1 MMKHLLFCMFFLSVF
16 GLYAQNASIYGTI
29 SDENNQPVPYATISL
44 KGTSKGTMA
53 NDQGSYRL
61 EQLEA
66 GQYTLVFS
74 AVGYIKATQQ
84 IDLKANESL
93 EINFTLQTDLE
104 ALNEVVITS
113 NRVRETLDEVPSS
126 VSVLSSKQIES
137 YQQTSTNIADV
148 LLEIPGIS
156 LSTNLTSNTG
166 QTLRG
171 RKMLILIDGIPQ
183 STPLRNGSRDIN
195 TIDPNTI
202 ERIEV
207 IKGATAIY
215 GNGADGGIVNYITKK
230 TDAAKP
236 FESTT
241 MIGSTGA
248 LKTIE
253 KTVGANISQ
262 TFSGNLDKLGY
273 VVNGTFRQTGVFR
286 DADGEVIS
294 PYYGIGETDQYSLF
308 GKLNYQ
314 IADNHKVELMYNYF
328 SSNQNS
334 DYVAQVGEYGVTP
347 SIGVL
352 GEDLAVDQ
360 GNRYNHNAQL
370 TYDFTNIFK
379 NTDFKLN
386 LYAQDFRTVYGYT
399 TSFYDP
405 NLGFDGGQ
413 SSIISTKMGARFNFN
428 TTYQF
433 GEVSGNVL
441 YGLDVLNDVTAQE
454 LIDGRPWVP
463 ETDMTNIAPYA
474 QLKTLYKNFV
484 FKAGIRFENIGI
496 HIPNY
501 VTLTRY
507 AAGATTPSSG
517 GVAVDGG
524 DLDYNA
530 TTFNAGL
537 RYNKWSVF
545 KPFVSFSQSFSIADL
560 GRTLRSATE
569 STVSQINSD
578 AVIANNYEIGFNSRI
593 GQTNFSGAYF
603 ISTSKFGAT
612 YTELPSGIFEID
624 RQPERVYGFEVAADT
639 KLSQHFNLGGSFSY
653 TEGKL
658 DVENNDNFDTYMNS
672 DRIPPVK
679 GVLYLGYN
687 LSNAFNARI
696 SYIYSGSRDHFEANE
711 NGDYS
716 YGQGPISSFNLVNLS
731 TSYQMSPSTTIGLG
745 IENLLNEDYYNL
757 LSQFAARNNDYI
769 KANGARFNVSL
780 TVKL

>member
-1 MMKHLLFCMFFLSVF
+1 MKHLLFCMFFISTL
-16 GLYAQNASIYGTI
+16 GLYAQDASIFGTI
-29 SDENNQPVPYATISL
+29 SDENNQPVPYATVTL
-44 KGTSKGTMA
+44 AGTTKGAQA
-53 NDQGSYRL
+53 NADGYYRI
-61 EQLEA
+61 EQLDG
-66 GQYTLVFS
+66 GQYTLQFS
-74 AVGYIKATQQ
+74 GIGY
-84 IDLKANESL
+84 LKISQKITLTANQNL
-93 EINFTLQTDLE
+93 EVNISLQTDLK

-126 VSVLSSKQIES
+126 VSVISAKELETF
-137 YQQTSTNIADV
+137 QQTSTNVADV
-148 LLEIPGIS
+148 LLEVPGMS
-156 LSTNLTSNTG
+156 LSTNQTSNTG

-171 RKMLILIDGIPQ
+171 RKMLVLIDGIPQ

-195 TIDPNTI
+195 TIDPSTI

-230 TDAAKP
+230 TDAAKR
-236 FESTT
+236 FNSETVL
-241 MIGSTGA
+241 GSTGA
-248 LKTIE
+248 LKIID

-273 VVNGTFRQTGVFR
+273 VVSGTFRQTGVFR
-286 DADGEVIS
+286 DADGEVVS

-314 IADNHKVELMYNYF
+314 IADNHKVEVMYNYF

-347 SIGVL
+347 SIGIL
-352 GEDLAVDQ
+352 GEDLSVDQ

-399 TSFYDP
+399 VSFYDP
-405 NLGFDGGQ
+405 DLGYDGGQ

-428 TTYQF
+428 TTYEF
-433 GEVSGNVL
+433 GSVTGNIL

-474 QLKTLYKNFV
+474 QLKAMYSDFV
-484 FKAGIRFENIGI
+484 IKAGIRFENIGI
-496 HIPNY
+496 HIPDY

-517 GVAVDGG
+517 GVAVEGG

-530 TTFNAGL
+530 TTFNVGL
-537 RYNKWSVF
+537 RYNKWAVF

-624 RQPERVYGFEVAADT
+624 RQPERVYGFEIAADT
-639 KLSQHFNLGGSFSY
+639 RLSQHFNLGGSLSY

-658 DVENNDNFDTYMNS
+658 DVENNDNYDTYMNS
-672 DRIPPVK
+672 DRIPPLK

-687 LSNAFNARI
+687 LGSDFNARI
-696 SYIYSGSRDHFEANE
+696 SYIYSGNRDHFEANA

-716 YGQGPISSFNLVNLS
+716 YGQGPISSFNLVNLT
-731 TSYQMSPSTTIGLG
+731 TSYKMSPSTTIGLG

-757 LSQFAARNNDYI
+757 LSQFAARDNDYI
-769 KANGARFNVSL
+769 KANGTRFNVSL
-780 TVKL
+780 KVKI